1 MGHQINP
8 LMGPEPATVEFSL
21 FLEGHV
27 AAAPRSAAIN
37 PRRPLVPVIRPAR
50 GRCVNGTIP
59 RHGRA
64 VLTARHLARAR
75 RVGEPEL
82 GEPAA
87 FSLILSGV
95 FQSSRS

>member
-27 AAAPRSAAIN
+27 AAAPPSAASN
-37 PRRPLVPVIRPAR
+37 SRRPSDCHTPLPCEVRKW
-50 GRCVNGTIP
+50 NDTT
-59 RHGRA
+59 HERA